1 MNLLIKTKIKKQKDA
16 GFTISSKIAPK
27 VAKAAAVATKSLQN
41 VIGGVKPKKENK
53 GEKKA
58 ADGYWVVLQNWTQC
72 SLKCG
77 GGDQTLHLMCMP
89 PKDGGKPCKGEAI
102 RKRPCNSQ
110 ACPKPAGSAS
120 IPGLSTIV
128 GVNGKQPKMEK
139 PIIKVMPISNKPQ
152 RFDKCYL
159 KETDVFVVLN
169 TSNGPVGA
177 EEMIANN
184 PKIPVRIV
192 MNNKSVAFYKD
203 ESLKTNIMS
212 LSLETTEFVRINKN
226 NSCFLFQGKSGSS
239 RIIVCSMDSNGK
251 NFIEEWDYDYSL
263 FKHQCNEKRPV
274 IKSKDNTE
282 IQKKYKEKLN
292 AIKEEIIEEKHQ
304 KARKESA
311 KSEEL
316 TIKKKV
322 DQTQAMTV
330 LAIQKEIKLEQ
341 MLEKEEMAKEKDEQE
356 ELDVQ
361 LKNEKKKNDVLMNS
375 IKEKQL
381 EDQYNI
387 SKENAENAIK
397 KLKEEAKNTIMK
409 KRNEIKNR
417 ITQMR
422 QKNERKKAAIKSKII
437 SMRTETAEKLHKFSK
452 KGDIERCF
460 IPNPTPKSDA
470 DQKKMANKPYKD
482 QQNQIEVVCA
492 ASFSTNVAKFIECKT
507 PESYCYIC
515 CETEFGEM
523 HLVDREKCYNKKC
536 GKF

>member
-16 GFTISSKIAPK
+16 GFTISSKTAPK
-27 VAKAAAVATKSLQN
+27 LGKTAEEKTKSLKN
-41 VIGGVKPKKENK
+41 VVGGVKSKNELN
-53 GEKKA
+53 GIVKA
-58 ADGYWVVLQNWTQC
+58 ADGYWVVLQDWTQC

-89 PKDGGKPCKGEAI
+89 PKAGGKPCGGEAI

-110 ACPKPAGSAS
+110 PCPKPTGSSS
-120 IPGLSTIV
+120 IPGMSTLV
-128 GVNGKQPKMEK
+128 GNGKQPKMEK

-169 TSNGPVGA
+169 TSNGPVGVGD
-177 EEMIANN
+177 MIANN

-226 NSCFLFQGKSGSS
+226 NSCFLLQGKSGSS

-263 FKHQCNEKRPV
+263 FKNQCNEKRPV
-274 IKSKDNTE
+274 IKSKDSGE

-292 AIKEEIIEEKHQ
+292 AIKEEIIQEKHQ

-341 MLEKEEMAKEKDEQE
+341 MLEKEEIAKENDEQE
-356 ELDVQ
+356 ELVVQ
-361 LKNEKKKNDVLMNS
+361 LKNEKKKNEVLMNS

-409 KRNEIKNR
+409 KRNEIKNK

-437 SMRTETAEKLHKFSK
+437 SMRTETAEKLNKFSK

-460 IPNPTPKSDA
+460 IPNPNPKSNA
-470 DQKKMANKPYKD
+470 DQKILANKPYKD
-482 QQNQIEVVCA
+482 QISQIEIVCA
-492 ASFSTNVAKFIECKT
+492 ASFSTNVAKFMECKT